1 MDKIL
6 AVIFKK
12 DTWNMDEVNEFKKN
26 LGFGDIIEEDDKN
39 ECEYYILSLNQK
51 KEELKIFKYEVDDGI
66 EFIYQE

>member
-1 MDKIL
+1 
-6 AVIFKK
+6 
-12 DTWNMDEVNEFKKN
+12 MDEVNEFKKN